1 MRASPFT
8 APVPRPDERYLPPAK
23 MAEIVLDFA
32 ERHSEAQRRCL
43 VVGGSEVRA
52 LTHARAIGQSQPL
65 AYSPGSGMPLQPL
78 VLLPSSQPLA
88 YFSCQIGARLR

>member
-65 AYSPGSGMPLQPL
+65 AYSPGSGLPL
-78 VLLPSSQPLA
+78 
-88 YFSCQIGARLR
+88 